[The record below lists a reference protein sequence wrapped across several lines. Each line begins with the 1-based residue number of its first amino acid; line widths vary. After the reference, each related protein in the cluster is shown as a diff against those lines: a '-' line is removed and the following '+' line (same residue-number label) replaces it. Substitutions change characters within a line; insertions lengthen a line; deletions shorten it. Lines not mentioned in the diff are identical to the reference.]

1 VPELLWFVIMGVWI
15 YCLVDILTT
24 RREEVRNLPKWAWF
38 LLAFLILPLGVP
50 LWFLFGRPPR
60 TRDVRERWSSI
71 AGGDGGSPRVP
82 RPHVPRRARP
92 PAPESVEDEATI
104 RARIVERDALLARW
118 AEEDQR
124 RERGDGP
131 TR

>member
-15 YCLVDILTT
+15 YCLIDILTS
-24 RREEVRNLPKWAWF
+24 RREEVRNLPKWGWF

-60 TRDVRERWSSI
+60 TAEARERWSSGE
-71 AGGDGGSPRVP
+71 AGSRVS

-124 RERGDGP
+124 RQRGEGP